1 MLGMTTY
8 SATSARDRVRG
19 RYNTLTKKQLR
30 IQREDRDMKKSIAF
44 AVIAA
49 FAVADLILAPV
60 PAEAQKKGQSM
71 SVQHGIVVK
80 SERVDISENKAPS
93 GATMGGTIG
102 LLTGGSSGYKRRRNA
117 AIGAAAG
124 GVLGAAGSTRQMGMM
139 YTIETAGGATKVVT
153 DQTEIHIGD
162 CVVVETANNRAN
174 VRRVNRE
181 VCDPAAADVVKELEE
196 EFQEEAAECASAR
209 AELAAAKTDA
219 EFDRALMKVDILCN
233 N

>member
-1 MLGMTTY
+1 
-8 SATSARDRVRG
+8 
-19 RYNTLTKKQLR
+19 
-30 IQREDRDMKKSIAF
+30 MKKFPVVAVTIAF
-44 AVIAA
+44 VVVELML
-49 FAVADLILAPV
+49 VATQV
-60 PAEAQKKGQSM
+60 EAQKKGQSM

-80 SERVDISENKAPS
+80 SERVDLSENKAPE
-93 GATMGGTIG
+93 GAVVGGTIG

-124 GVLGAAGSTRQMGMM
+124 GLLGAAGSTQQMGMM
-139 YTIETAGGATKVVT
+139 YTVETASGATKVVT
-153 DQTEIHIGD
+153 DQTEIHMGD
-162 CVVVETANNRAN
+162 CVVVETVNGRAN

-181 VCDPAAADVVKELEE
+181 VCDPAAQEVVKELDQ

-209 AELAAAKTDA
+209 SELAAAKTDA

>member
-1 MLGMTTY
+1 
-8 SATSARDRVRG
+8 
-19 RYNTLTKKQLR
+19 
-30 IQREDRDMKKSIAF
+30 MKKSIVFIAIVAF
-44 AVIAA
+44 V
-49 FAVADLILAPV
+49 FAEMILAPT

-80 SERVDISENKAPS
+80 SERVDLSENKAPT
-93 GATMGGTIG
+93 GAAVGGTVG

-124 GVLGAAGSTRQMGMM
+124 GLLGAAGSTQQMGMM
-139 YTIETAGGATKVVT
+139 YTIETAGGMTKVVT
-153 DQTEIHIGD
+153 DQTEIHMGD
-162 CVVVETANNRAN
+162 CVVVEMANDRAN
-174 VRRVNRE
+174 VRRVNPE
-181 VCDPAAADVVKELEE
+181 VCDPAAADVVRELEE
-196 EFQEEAAECASAR
+196 EFMEEAAECASAR

>member
-1 MLGMTTY
+1 MRKFL
-8 SATSARDRVRG
+8 V
-19 RYNTLTKKQLR
+19 
-30 IQREDRDMKKSIAF
+30 F
-44 AVIAA
+44 AVITGFVVVEMLLTPA
-49 FAVADLILAPV
+49 

-71 SVQHGIVVK
+71 SVQHGIVIK

-93 GATMGGTIG
+93 GAALGGTIG
-102 LLTGGSSGYKRRRNA
+102 LVTGGSSGYKRRRNA

-124 GVLGAAGSTRQMGMM
+124 GVLGAAGSTQQMGMM
-139 YTIETAGGATKVVT
+139 YTVETASGAIKVVT
-153 DQTEIHIGD
+153 DQTEIHMGD
-162 CVVVETANNRAN
+162 CVVVETVDGRAN

-181 VCDPAAADVVKELEE
+181 VCDPAAQEVVKELSQ